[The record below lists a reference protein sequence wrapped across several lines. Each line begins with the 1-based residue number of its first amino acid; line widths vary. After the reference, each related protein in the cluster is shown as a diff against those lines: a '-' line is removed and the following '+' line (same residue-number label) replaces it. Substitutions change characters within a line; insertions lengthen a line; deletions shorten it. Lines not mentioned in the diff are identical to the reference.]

1 MSDGPLS
8 LESMAY
14 AYAAATGCDAAR
26 AMQAAFVAAAL
37 LADAMGHEK
46 IGDYFSARAAE
57 MEGAEPGPALVP
69 YSPADTQPLFDSRR
83 MTANDV
89 EMERYRYS
97 APSHP

>member
-1 MSDGPLS
+1 MSDGTLS
-8 LESMAY
+8 LASIAY

-37 LADAMGHEK
+37 LADAMGQDK

-57 MEGAEPGPALVP
+57 MEGAEPGPPMVP
-69 YSPADTQPLFDSRR
+69 YSTDTQPLFDGRR
-83 MTANDV
+83 LAGNDV